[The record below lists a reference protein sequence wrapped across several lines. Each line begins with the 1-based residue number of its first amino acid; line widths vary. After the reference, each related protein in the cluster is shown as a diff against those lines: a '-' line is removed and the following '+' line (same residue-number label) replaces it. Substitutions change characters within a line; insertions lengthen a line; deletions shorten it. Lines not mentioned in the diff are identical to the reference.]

1 MDPRLEQLERFD
13 RWLQICSP
21 WDRLQLGLLWGLIHA
36 TLVSC
41 ILSILPPVQVCDP
54 IQFNFVLGVCVCEP
68 QAAGSES
75 PVVERGDRTVFGGL
89 RSTEGDAHDV
99 RVELPVAAVPEIRE
113 GDAVVVSDEE
123 SRRGGFKQGMF
134 DMLDLWR
141 RLLHKGRGI

>member
-1 MDPRLEQLERFD
+1 
-13 RWLQICSP
+13 
-21 WDRLQLGLLWGLIHA
+21 
-36 TLVSC
+36 
-41 ILSILPPVQVCDP
+41 
-54 IQFNFVLGVCVCEP
+54 
-68 QAAGSES
+68 
-75 PVVERGDRTVFGGL
+75 VFAGL